1 MCREGTLLSSITY
14 SSTGW
19 VKLNAQTAGSSNEKW
34 SLDGNTVYVH
44 NGTDGS
50 TPPGKSKTIAGSL
63 GGAMSNSN
71 SSNSS
76 IGDKII
82 NFACKIFKVL
92 IISTVIE
99 TDPLILQEILSCA
112 KYLLDEIPLLSLST
126 ITGTR
131 IKCLVEFEILAMR
144 FFKVCVCVCTY
155 VLCVHPLTLT

>member
-1 MCREGTLLSSITY
+1 M
-14 SSTGW
+14 
-19 VKLNAQTAGSSNEKW
+19 NAAGSSIEKRA
-34 SLDGNTVYVH
+34 SASSTANVHDG
-44 NGTDGS
+44 
-50 TPPGKSKTIAGSL
+50 TPPGKSKIIAGSH

-71 SSNSS
+71 NS

-99 TDPLILQEILSCA
+99 TDPLILQEILACA

-144 FFKVCVCVCTY
+144 FFKVCMPH
-155 VLCVHPLTLT
+155 LMLLFFHI